1 MEASARRIR
10 RARER
15 GDVPRSGELTA
26 AAAFAATALA
36 LILGGAFVV
45 GRLGAMVKAGLA
57 AATVAPPDLPG
68 ALRGAAGELLALS
81 APLLGAAALAALV
94 VGLAQTGG
102 LFTLRVGP
110 RFGRPRGGA
119 GAALGRLVLVA
130 AAAAIAVGPALGD
143 LGRLGSAP
151 ALAAFLGDVL
161 ARFLGWSVFALAL
174 VGALDLY
181 RARRRFLERMRA
193 TRQEELRE
201 RREAEGD
208 PRVRAEM
215 RRRAL

>member
-1 MEASARRIR
+1 SEAQPSEVERRADASAKDDNERERRRGETRLRARRSRARWSAEPTRARRTTVMEASARRIR

-15 GDVPRSGELTA
+15 GAGPRSGELTA

-102 LFTLRVGP
+102 L
-110 RFGRPRGGA
+110 
-119 GAALGRLVLVA
+119 
-130 AAAAIAVGPALGD
+130 
-143 LGRLGSAP
+143 
-151 ALAAFLGDVL
+151 
-161 ARFLGWSVFALAL
+161 
-174 VGALDLY
+174 
-181 RARRRFLERMRA
+181 
-193 TRQEELRE
+193 
-201 RREAEGD
+201 
-208 PRVRAEM
+208 
-215 RRRAL
+215 

>member
-1 MEASARRIR
+1 MNASPRRMQ

-26 AAAFAATALA
+26 AAAFAVVALS

-45 GRLGAMVKAGLA
+45 GRLGGMVKAGLGA
-57 AATVAPPDLPG
+57 AAAPAPDLPG
-68 ALRGAAGELLALS
+68 ALRGAAGDLLALS

-94 VGLAQTGG
+94 VGLAQTRG

-110 RFGRPRGGA
+110 RFGRPRGG
-119 GAALGRLVLVA
+119 GAAALARLAVSA
-130 AAAAIAVGPALGD
+130 AVTALAVVPALGD
-143 LGRLGSAP
+143 LGRIGSAP
-151 ALAAFLGDVL
+151 ALAGFLGDVV
-161 ARFLGWSVFALAL
+161 ARLLGWSLVALAL
-174 VGALDLY
+174 AGALDLY

-193 TRQEELRE
+193 TRQDELRE